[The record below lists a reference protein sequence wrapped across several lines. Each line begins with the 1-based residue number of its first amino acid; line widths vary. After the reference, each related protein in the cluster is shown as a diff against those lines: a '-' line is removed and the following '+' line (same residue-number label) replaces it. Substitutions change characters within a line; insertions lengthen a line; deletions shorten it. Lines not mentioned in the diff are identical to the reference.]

1 MAPSRKSPRP
11 LAAAR
16 GIEATKFRDYK
27 SFAEERGG
35 KFLPFV
41 MESLGAFGKHTGE
54 ILKSL
59 SKAATT
65 VTLAMSPS
73 EFLQFCQ
80 TSATCC
86 PPTWQRTGGEGWRSQ
101 RTGQARCYRASEQGS
116 LTDAAQRLDYVL
128 VLACQS
134 VCCEAT
140 PCERPNRVSVR
151 LFMR

>member
-11 LAAAR
+11 LAATR

-73 EFLQFCQ
+73 EFLQFAKQ
-80 TSATCC
+80 ALSVALQRGNGLVAKAGALNARAKLAAT
-86 PPTWQRTGGEGWRSQ
+86 E
-101 RTGQARCYRASEQGS
+101 RASR
-116 LTDAAQRLDYVL
+116 AR
-128 VLACQS
+128 
-134 VCCEAT
+134 
-140 PCERPNRVSVR
+140 
-151 LFMR
+151 